1 MTDFPEGLTKYSES
15 PLFTAESVPNKLLKA
30 HATKDGVWGKLQVLE
45 GSLHYIV
52 PGPPASR
59 SLIEAGDHGVIE
71 PTVPHHLEIFGPVS
85 FKVEFY
91 R

>member
-1 MTDFPEGLTKYSES
+1 MTLFPEGLTKYSES
-15 PLFTAESVPNKLLKA
+15 PLFTAESVPDKLLKA

-45 GSLHYIV
+45 GGLHYV
-52 PGPPASR
+52 LPGPPASR
-59 SLIEAGDHGVIE
+59 SFIGAGDYGVIE
-71 PTVPHHLEIFGPVS
+71 PTVPHHLELSGPVT

>member
-1 MTDFPEGLTKYSES
+1 MTDFPEGLIKYSES
-15 PLFTAESVPNKLLKA
+15 PLFTAESVPDKLLNA

-52 PGPPASR
+52 LGPPASR
-59 SLIEAGDHGVIE
+59 SLIAAGQHGVIE
-71 PTVPHHLEIFGPVS
+71 PTVPHHLELAGPVS

>member
-1 MTDFPEGLTKYSES
+1 MGHFPEGLTKYSET
-15 PLFTAESVPNKLLKA
+15 PLFTAESVPEKLLKA
-30 HATKDGVWGKLQVLE
+30 HTTKPGVWGKLQVLE

-52 PGPPASR
+52 PGPPLSR
-59 SLIEAGDHGVIE
+59 ALIEAGDHGVIE
-71 PTVPHHLEIFGPVS
+71 PTVPHHLEISAPVA

>member
-1 MTDFPEGLTKYSES
+1 MTDFPEGLTKYSET
-15 PLFTAESVPNKLLKA
+15 PLFTAESVPEKLLKA
-30 HATKDGVWGKLQVLE
+30 HATKAGVWGKLRVLE

-59 SLIEAGDHGVIE
+59 SRIEAGDHGVIE
-71 PTVPHHLEIFGPVS
+71 PAVHHHLELSGPVA

>member
-1 MTDFPEGLTKYSES
+1 MTGFPEGLTKYSET
-15 PLFTAESVPNKLLKA
+15 PLFTAESVPDTLLKA

-52 PGPPASR
+52 LGPPDSR
-59 SLIEAGDHGVIE
+59 SLVAAGEQGVIE
-71 PTVPHHLEIFGPVS
+71 PTVPHHLELAGPVA
-85 FKVEFY
+85 FKVAFY

>member
-1 MTDFPEGLTKYSES
+1 MTHFPAGLTKYSET
-15 PLFTAESVPNKLLKA
+15 PLFTADSVPDKLLKA
-30 HATKDGVWGKLQVLE
+30 HATKAGVWGKLQVLE

-52 PGPPASR
+52 PGPPLSR

-71 PTVPHHLEIFGPVS
+71 PTVPHHLELAGPVS
-85 FKVEFY
+85 FKVVFY